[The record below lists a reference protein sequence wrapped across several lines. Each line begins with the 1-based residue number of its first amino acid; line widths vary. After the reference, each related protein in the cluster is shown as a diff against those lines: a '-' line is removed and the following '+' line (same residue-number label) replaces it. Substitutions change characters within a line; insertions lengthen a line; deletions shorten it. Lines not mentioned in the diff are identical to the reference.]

1 MKAYVIANIDVTNPA
16 GYEDYKEGAAASIKQ
31 YGGRYIA
38 RGGRTEVLEGDVNPK
53 RIALIEFPDAESAR
67 RWYGSPEYQAV
78 LPRRLQNSIG
88 NLVLVE
94 GLPDQ

>member
-16 GYEDYKEGAAASIKQ
+16 GYEDYKDAAAASIKQ

-38 RGGRTEVLEGDVNPK
+38 RGGRTEVLDGDANPK
-53 RIALIEFPDAESAR
+53 RIALIEFPDAETAK

-78 LPRRLQNSIG
+78 LPKRLQNSIG
-88 NLVLVE
+88 NAVLLE
-94 GLPDQ
+94 GVPD